1 MSVHLQFRKN
11 QETSLVYVPFG
22 ESLSR
27 AKNFAAGLSKYTTAS
42 LPHVWATVQGSLNVA
57 EKSGDLQ
64 DLNLYAHV
72 FFRRVRDGKLYALKI
87 PAPNYNE
94 VFNDDQEVPEN
105 IGSALAVLYSTL
117 AGETFT
123 FHCGALVGKGVE

>member
-1 MSVHLQFRKN
+1 MAVHLLFRKR
-11 QETSLVYVPFG
+11 EEVSLIYVPFG

-27 AKNFAAGLSKYTTAS
+27 AKNFAAGLVKYTTAS
-42 LPHVWATVQGSLNVA
+42 MPHVWATVRGSLSVE
-57 EKSGDLQ
+57 EKSGDIQ

-94 VFNDDQEVPEN
+94 IFNDDQEVPAN
-105 IGSALAVLYSTL
+105 IGNALAALYSTL

-123 FHCGALVGKGVE
+123 FHCGSLVGKGVE